1 MKRRK
6 HLHTNFI
13 KFLLERHLEDPD
25 VDDEI
30 EKPIPDEELEE
41 MKQKKSRKINE
52 FDDED
57 EELPFEEPQQE
68 DSEDGDD
75 DDTIDKLLNEYRK
88 VKREY
93 ESHRKSNRRK
103 R

>member
-41 MKQKKSRKINE
+41 TKLKKSRKINE
-52 FDDED
+52 FEDE

-75 DDTIDKLLNEYRK
+75 DATIDKLLNEYRK

-93 ESHRKSNRRK
+93 ESHRNSNRRK